1 MSRVA
6 TKGLHQIFRKSII
19 SQSTRAA
26 SVRALTSRQFSS
38 VSNERTTKSLITDI
52 KITPVKKMSTVQ
64 TTFTPDFLF
73 RQVSLSL
80 HVFWSFKYLNTN
92 WFGGFGNQLIVMV
105 DLDFHYQSSNYS
117 FLTEIPVPTLISWQI
132 LTLKKLSWSI
142 PWLIWLKEMPK
153 LSKTLDWN
161 CFILVSISIN

>member
-73 RQVSLSL
+73 RQVSLSPRIM
-80 HVFWSFKYLNTN
+80 S
-92 WFGGFGNQLIVMV
+92 V
-105 DLDFHYQSSNYS
+105 DHSR
-117 FLTEIPVPTLISWQI
+117 I
-132 LTLKKLSWSI
+132 
-142 PWLIWLKEMPK
+142 
-153 LSKTLDWN
+153 
-161 CFILVSISIN
+161 